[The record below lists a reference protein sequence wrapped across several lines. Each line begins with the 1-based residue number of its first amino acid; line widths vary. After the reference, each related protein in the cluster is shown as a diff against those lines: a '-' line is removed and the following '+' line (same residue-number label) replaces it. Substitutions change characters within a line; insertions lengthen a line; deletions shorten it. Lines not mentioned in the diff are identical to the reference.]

1 MEALELLNNF
11 LGSISLFFTIL
22 SKIKLF
28 WKNSRNGRQVEYMVE
43 KLSQGTEKLFNNIK
57 VDFIIVWTYLV
68 FIL

>member
-28 WKNSRNGRQVEYMVE
+28 WKNSRNGRRVGYMVE

>member
-28 WKNSRNGRQVEYMVE
+28 WKNSRNGRQVGYMVE
-43 KLSQGTEKLFNNIK
+43 KLSQ
-57 VDFIIVWTYLV
+57 
-68 FIL
+68 

>member
-22 SKIKLF
+22 SNIKLF
-28 WKNSRNGRQVEYMVE
+28 WKNSRNGRQVGYMVE